1 MFIVKSDHE
10 FDPHDNAVYKILQK
24 AFRLTHDSSSGKF
37 SVIINGKRHYTL
49 LFVVFIMLA
58 FTDVIFALDSIPAVF
73 AITQNGMLV
82 YTSNIFA
89 VLGLRS
95 LFFALRGAVHKF
107 RYLKEG
113 IAIILIFIGAKMLVD
128 YFGFH
133 LPVIASLIV
142 IVVCFTGSILL
153 SIYKNIQESKK

>member
-1 MFIVKSDHE
+1 
-10 FDPHDNAVYKILQK
+10 
-24 AFRLTHDSSSGKF
+24 
-37 SVIINGKRHYTL
+37 
-49 LFVVFIMLA
+49 
-58 FTDVIFALDSIPAVF
+58 
-73 AITQNGMLV
+73 
-82 YTSNIFA
+82 
-89 VLGLRS
+89 
-95 LFFALRGAVHKF
+95 VHKF